1 MLVMSVTGVSEDL
14 LEVLVRS
21 VTGVSEIYYRC

>member
-1 MLVMSVTGVSEDL
+1 MMSVTGVSEDL

-21 VTGVSEIYYRC
+21 VTGVSDVCYRC